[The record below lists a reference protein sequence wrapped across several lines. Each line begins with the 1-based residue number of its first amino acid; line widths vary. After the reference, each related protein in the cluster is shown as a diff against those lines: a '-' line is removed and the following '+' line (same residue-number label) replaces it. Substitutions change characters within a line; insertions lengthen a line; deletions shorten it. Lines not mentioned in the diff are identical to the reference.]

1 MKNEAYILI
10 AVNLSLSVR
19 MPISAELV
27 VSYFYHSLAEECGI
41 ARLFQREIQGRW
53 WWAIC
58 ISLLEFS
65 FEENLL
71 YRHAF
76 G

>member
-41 ARLFQREIQGRW
+41 ARLFQREIQGR
-53 WWAIC
+53 
-58 ISLLEFS
+58 
-65 FEENLL
+65 
-71 YRHAF
+71 
-76 G
+76 